1 MCLKVLYFCLIIS
14 SLTLGQV
21 QFGGRPN
28 VAQVFG
34 SRPVF
39 RPNVTLAQV
48 FRPNVA
54 GLGRP
59 EDKDDGINCDTCCNK
74 IEKIINRLQNSF
86 ETKMTQIQTQLA
98 NMNYQFEPDT
108 TY

>member
-21 QFGGRPN
+21 QFGSRPN
-28 VAQVFG
+28 LGVAQVFG
-34 SRPVF
+34 G
-39 RPNVTLAQV
+39 
-48 FRPNVA
+48 RPNVA

-74 IEKIINRLQNSF
+74 IEKIINKLQNSF
-86 ETKMTQIQTQLA
+86 ETKMTEIQTQLA

>member
-21 QFGGRPN
+21 QFGGLGRPN
-28 VAQVFG
+28 VAQVFNG
-34 SRPVF
+34 QG
-39 RPNVTLAQV
+39 RPN
-48 FRPNVA
+48 
-54 GLGRP
+54 GGRLDP
-59 EDKDDGINCDTCCNK
+59 GAEKDDGINCNTCCNK

-86 ETKMTQIQTQLA
+86 ETKMAQIQTQLA